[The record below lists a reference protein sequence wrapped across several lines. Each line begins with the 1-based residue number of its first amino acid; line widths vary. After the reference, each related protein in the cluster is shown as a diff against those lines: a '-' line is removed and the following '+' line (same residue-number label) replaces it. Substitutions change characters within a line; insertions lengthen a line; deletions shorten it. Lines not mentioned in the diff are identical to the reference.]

1 MRYIDTHSHYNDEV
15 YKNNLDEILTI
26 IKDANVDKIINVG
39 YSVEGSKECIELAKK
54 YNNIYAT
61 IGIHPES
68 INDDVDKLEELY
80 NINKGEKIVAIGEI
94 GLDYAYV
101 KDNKMEQITLFVKQ
115 IKLAEKL
122 KLPIVVHSRD
132 ASLDTYNVIKEN
144 VNINTKLLFH
154 CFAPTDDL
162 VNLVLER
169 KYFVAFGGNIT
180 YPRNISFKKYIE
192 MIPLEQMVLETDSPY
207 LSPIPFRGKINNSSN
222 LSLVCK
228 KLAEYKNI
236 DEEKLSRILYDN
248 SIKFF
253 NLK

>member
-1 MRYIDTHSHYNDEV
+1 MRYIDTHAHYNDKV
-15 YKNNLDEILTI
+15 YKDNLDEILAI

-39 YSVEGSKECIELAKK
+39 YSIEGSRECIELAKK
-54 YNNIYAT
+54 YDYIFST

-68 INDDVDKLEELY
+68 IEEDVDKLEELY
-80 NINKGEKIVAIGEI
+80 NINKGEKIVAVGEI

-101 KDNKMEQITLFVKQ
+101 KDNKEKQINLFKKQ

-122 KLPIVVHSRD
+122 KLPIIIHSRD
-132 ASLDTYNVIKEN
+132 AALDTYNIIKEN
-144 VNINTKLLFH
+144 VNIGTKLLFH

-162 VNLVLER
+162 VRLVLER

-192 MIPLEQMVLETDSPY
+192 MIPIEQMVMETDSPY

-222 LSLVCK
+222 LNIICK

-236 DEEKLSRILYDN
+236 NEEELSKILYNN
-248 SIKFF
+248 SIKLFD
-253 NLK
+253 LK

>member
-1 MRYIDTHSHYNDEV
+1 MRYIDTHAHYNDEV
-15 YKNNLDEILTI
+15 YKDNLDGILDI
-26 IKDANVDKIINVG
+26 VKNANVDKIVNVG
-39 YSVEGSKECIELAKK
+39 YSIEGSKECIQLANK
-54 YNNIYAT
+54 YDYIYAT

-68 INDDVDKLEELY
+68 IDDEVDKLELLY
-80 NINKGEKIVAIGEI
+80 NKSSKIVAIGEI
-94 GLDYAYV
+94 GLDYAYT
-101 KDNKMEQITLFVKQ
+101 KDNKEKQIELFKKQ

-144 VNINTKLLFH
+144 VDINTKVLFH

-162 VNLVLER
+162 VSLVLER

-192 MIPLEQMVLETDSPY
+192 MIPIEQIVIETDAPY

-222 LSLVCK
+222 LNIVCK
-228 KLAEYKNI
+228 KLAEYKNMN
-236 DEEKLSRILYDN
+236 EEEVSRILYRN
-248 SIKFF
+248 SVEFF
-253 NLK
+253 NLN

>member
-1 MRYIDTHSHYNDEV
+1 MRYIDTHAHYNDEV
-15 YKNNLDEILTI
+15 YKDNLDEILSI
-26 IKDANVDKIINVG
+26 IKEANVDKIINVG
-39 YSVEGSKECIELAKK
+39 YSIEGSKECIELAKK
-54 YNNIYAT
+54 YDNVYST
-61 IGIHPES
+61 IGIHPE
-68 INDDVDKLEELY
+68 NVDDDVDKLEELY
-80 NINKGEKIVAIGEI
+80 NLNKDGKIVAVGEI

-101 KDNKMEQITLFVKQ
+101 KDNREKQIEIFIKQ

-122 KLPIVVHSRD
+122 NLPIVIHSRD
-132 ASLDTYNVIKEN
+132 ASLDTYNTIKEN
-144 VNINTKLLFH
+144 VNKDTKVLFH

-162 VNLVLER
+162 VRLVLER

-192 MIPLEQMVLETDSPY
+192 MIPVEQIVLETDAPY

-222 LSLVCK
+222 LHLVCK
-228 KLAEYKNI
+228 KLAEYKNM
-236 DEEKLSRILYDN
+236 DEEKLSEILYNN